1 MMGQRVFVLILFKNL
16 PYFERR
22 EEIHGVTTDESFAQK
37 WVLEPVQKGAMLWE
51 VKKSNGLRC
60 KFACNE
66 NWEPGNK
73 LHERS
78 YASLM
83 LDFSLP
89 KLSRNG

>member
-1 MMGQRVFVLILFKNL
+1 MMGQRVFVLISFKNL

-37 WVLEPVQKGAMLWE
+37 WVLEPVQKGAKLWE
-51 VKKSNGLRC
+51 VKNSNGLWC

-66 NWEPGNK
+66 NWEAGNK
-73 LHERS
+73 FYVRS